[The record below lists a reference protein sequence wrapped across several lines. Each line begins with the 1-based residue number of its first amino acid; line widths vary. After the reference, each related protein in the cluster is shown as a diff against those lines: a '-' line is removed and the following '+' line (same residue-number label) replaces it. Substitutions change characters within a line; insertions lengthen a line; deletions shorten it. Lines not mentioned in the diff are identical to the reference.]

1 MMLTS
6 AVNLSKLVQE
16 EEVVSWGNIKSVEKY
31 VNTLKGA
38 VEKLAS
44 ENNLLTAYH
53 LQILEKVHP
62 FHLIKKQFI
71 FFNLNRLRTWKVRIC

>member
-1 MMLTS
+1 MMLAS

-16 EEVVSWGNIKSVEKY
+16 QEVVSWGNIKSVEKY
-31 VNTLKGA
+31 VDSLKDT

-53 LQILEKVHP
+53 QQILEKVQHC
-62 FHLIKKQFI
+62 FQKCKGLI
-71 FFNLNRLRTWKVRIC
+71 